1 MKANKFIL
9 PLLFFFLFVVFYRLL
24 KVIPADYNDMHDH
37 AAFARDMC
45 TGKIP
50 YTGNF
55 LVYLFVNIFSFFTSG
70 IKATELA
77 LCGLL
82 AFAGSYRYYLTLSK
96 MNEVMFSDS
105 LTNQP
110 INRITSQLYSP
121 ILALSMLF
129 VFVIPIPGYLTD
141 DRYMYIGS
149 YTPNVWHNSTILFL
163 FPFALLLFELSYKQL
178 QDFSAKGNSWILLLI
193 ALNLVIKPSF
203 FFVFI
208 CVYPIML
215 LYKYQLRKE
224 FWLSILPVFLGGVLL
239 IGQFIIIYKINT
251 HDVKDT
257 SSVVFMPFWKNPE
270 LKEDLINIPVSM
282 LFSMLFPFLYSILN
296 FRKII
301 HNQLFLYS
309 FLSFV
314 VSVLIFFFIS
324 ESGPRAS
331 HGNFYWQIVIT
342 TWICFF
348 TALLALL
355 KDFKMEGRSVKNIV
369 LLSLFGIHT
378 GLGVVYLA
386 KILITGSYY

>member
-1 MKANKFIL
+1 MKANKLIF
-9 PLLFFFLFVVFYRLL
+9 PLLFLFLFAVFYGLL
-24 KVIPADYNDMHDH
+24 KVIPSDYNDLHDH

-55 LVYLFVNIFSFFTSG
+55 LLYLLVNIFSFFTAG
-70 IKATELA
+70 VKATELA

-82 AFAGSYRYYLTLSK
+82 AFAGMYRYYLSLSK
-96 MNEVMFSDS
+96 MNEVLFADS
-105 LTNQP
+105 QINNSTNQ
-110 INRITSQLYSP
+110 LYLSL
-121 ILALSMLF
+121 LALSLLF

-163 FPFALLLFELSYKQL
+163 FPFAIILFELSYKQL
-178 QDFSAKGNSWILLLI
+178 QTYDAKRNALIFLLI

-208 CVYPIML
+208 CVYPLML
-215 LYKYQLRKE
+215 LYKYKFRQE

-239 IGQFIIIYKINT
+239 IGQFIIIYKINSQV
-251 HDVKDT
+251 VKDT
-257 SSVVFMPFWKNPE
+257 SSVVFLPFWKNPE
-270 LKEDLINIPVSM
+270 LKEDMINIPISM
-282 LFSMLFPFLYSILN
+282 LFSLLFPLLYTILN
-296 FRKII
+296 FRKLIQ
-301 HNQLFLYS
+301 NQLFNYT

-342 TWICFF
+342 TWLCFF
-348 TALLALL
+348 VSLLALM
-355 KDFKMEGRSVKNIV
+355 KDFKTEGRSVKNIV
-369 LLSLFGIHT
+369 LLFL
-378 GLGVVYLA
+378 
-386 KILITGSYY
+386 

>member
-1 MKANKFIL
+1 MKKDKLIL
-9 PLLFFFLFVVFYRLL
+9 PLLFLFLFAVFYRLL
-24 KVIPADYNDMHDH
+24 KIIPADYNDMHDH

-45 TGKIP
+45 SGKIP

-55 LVYLFVNIFSFFTSG
+55 LVYLLVNIFSFFTAG

-82 AFAGSYRYYLTLSK
+82 AFAGTYRYSLTLTK
-96 MNEVMFSDS
+96 IEIETGSDNS
-105 LTNQP
+105 FGWFHVLA
-110 INRITSQLYSP
+110 
-121 ILALSMLF
+121 ALSMLF

-163 FPFALLLFELSYKQL
+163 FPFALMLFDLSYKQL
-178 QDFSAKGNSWILLLI
+178 QVYDAKRNGWILLLI
-193 ALNLVIKPSF
+193 ALNLFIKPSF

-208 CVYPIML
+208 CAYPAIL
-215 LYKYQLRKE
+215 LYKYRFGKE
-224 FWLSILPVFLGGVLL
+224 FWFSIIPVFLGGVLL
-239 IGQFIIIYKINT
+239 IGQYIIIYKINT
-251 HDVKDT
+251 QVIKDT

-270 LKEDLINIPVSM
+270 LREDMINIPVSM
-282 LFSMLFPFLYSILN
+282 FFSLLFPLSYSILN
-296 FRKII
+296 LRKLIN
-301 HNQLFLYS
+301 NQLFWYSLLS
-309 FLSFV
+309 FL

-342 TWICFF
+342 TWLCFF
-348 TALLALL
+348 VALVALL
-355 KDFKMEGRSVKNIV
+355 KDFKSEAKSVKNFV
-369 LLSLFGIHT
+369 LIFMFGIHT
-378 GLGVVYLA
+378 VIGVIYLA